1 MALHQ
6 SMSQRCKRYQEAA
19 SMTTPGRAKPER
31 QNCPK
36 CGRDIN
42 GNLWSLWQ
50 HFLSLH
56 PDNLDLLRN
65 DVPRSWYENVMKGSR
80 RTRTPGPVRGER
92 TPAPPMHAKKE
103 PTRSPSRVFPPMSP
117 PPRPSRLRTEPKHE
131 THLRSRSR
139 AKTEP
144 KHDTH
149 LRSRSRAKTEPKHD
163 TDLRSRSRVRTE
175 PKHDTHLQS
184 RSRVRT
190 EPKHESH
197 LRSHSRR
204 RTAPKHETDVRS
216 RSRHRR
222 ERRKRHH
229 HQSKRSHRD
238 DSRSPPPD
246 PAHKPLPDK
255 GPDPPG
261 PSPGGSGI
269 LGSGGSGAG
278 VANLLIHIGQ
288 ALAAE
293 RQQQ

>member
-6 SMSQRCKRYQEAA
+6 QMSQRCKYYQEDA
-19 SMTTPGRAKPER
+19 SRMAKRDAKPER

-50 HFLSLH
+50 HFVSMH

-65 DVPRSWYENVMKGSR
+65 DVPRSWYENVTKGAR
-80 RTRTPGPVRGER
+80 RTRTRTPGPFRGQAGTGQEGG
-92 TPAPPMHAKKE
+92 PMKTGPIPRGPSSRKDHVKQEMA
-103 PTRSPSRVFPPMSP
+103 RSPSREFPQLPSP
-117 PPRPSRLRTEPKHE
+117 PPRSRKRSVRLSEPKHE

-139 AKTEP
+139 
-144 KHDTH
+144 
-149 LRSRSRAKTEPKHD
+149 
-163 TDLRSRSRVRTE
+163 
-175 PKHDTHLQS
+175 
-184 RSRVRT
+184 
-190 EPKHESH
+190 
-197 LRSHSRR
+197 
-204 RTAPKHETDVRS
+204 
-216 RSRHRR
+216 HRR
-222 ERRKRHH
+222 ERRQRHH
-229 HQSKRSHRD
+229 HSKRGCRG

-261 PSPGGSGI
+261 PNPGSGGTLGIGGSGV
-269 LGSGGSGAG
+269 G

-293 RQQQ
+293 RQQK